1 MPAFVPQVLY
11 VEDQPVNA
19 MLMSALFERIPGC
32 RLQLAACGRDALA
45 IARTLRPALLL
56 LDLRLPDMNG
66 AELLARLRLVPG
78 CEFAPAVAVTA
89 EHDFDHI
96 AAGFDE
102 LWRKP
107 LALLDVVGRVEA
119 LVALP
124 RHPTLQ
130 LDTPA
135 LMAQYAAGL

>member
-66 AELLARLRLVPG
+66 AELLRLVPG

-107 LALLDVVGRVEA
+107 LALLDVVERVEA

-124 RHPTLQ
+124 QAQSLQ

-135 LMAQYAAGL
+135 FMLQYAAGL